1 MTAAAFRHFARVASR
16 MQREPDAYWH
26 RQGED
31 EADAIELSYVAAS
44 EVIDVDTGFK
54 TYDPMPVARVRIA
67 EARRIDPSR
76 VVEGKETAVFR
87 NEGRDRIIV
96 RGVAHDVESCSGD
109 GHEYVELRLKRR
121 GS

>member
-1 MTAAAFRHFARVASR
+1 MTRAAFAHFARIAAR

-44 EVIDVDTGFK
+44 TELDAEGFRVF
-54 TYDPMPVARVRIA
+54 DPEPVARVRVAEVARIA
-67 EARRIDPSR
+67 PDRLAGGMEN
-76 VVEGKETAVFR
+76 VFR
-87 NEGRDRIIV
+87 NKKRDKVVV
-96 RGVAHDVESCSGD
+96 RGVAHDVESCSHD
-109 GHEYVELRLKRR
+109 GHEYLELRLRR